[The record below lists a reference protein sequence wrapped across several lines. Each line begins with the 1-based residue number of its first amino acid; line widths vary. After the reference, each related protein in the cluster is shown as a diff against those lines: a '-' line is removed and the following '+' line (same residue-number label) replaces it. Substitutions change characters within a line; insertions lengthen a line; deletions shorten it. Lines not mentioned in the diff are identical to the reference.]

1 MAPEPVNVAAPALP
15 RPRTRTTAV
24 PERAPLRLGPR
35 ASFALLASMAV
46 TFLAASNA
54 PTPLYPIYQQQW
66 GFSPIV
72 TTAIFSCYAVS
83 VLATLLIVG
92 SLSDYVGRRPVLYGA
107 LATQTVALLLFATA
121 DGVLMLFAARFV
133 QGISIGAA
141 MGAMGA
147 GLLDLNRERGA
158 TASAVG
164 PLIGTGLGAELA
176 GISVQW
182 LPAPEHLIYLALLAV
197 LAVQTVG
204 VALMPETG
212 TTRPGARYS
221 LRPEFAL
228 PPAARR
234 PLLVAIP
241 ALLATWSMG
250 GFYGSLGPALVRR
263 ITGSNSHVYAGA
275 PLFVLAA
282 CAGFGVL
289 ALMHSPPR
297 TLMLL
302 GTAALVVGVG
312 VTLLAAVASTPAFFL
327 ATVVAGVGFG
337 TAFQGAFR
345 SVAMVAGPHE
355 RAGVLSVLFVV
366 SYVAFG
372 APAIVAGILVEQ
384 TGDIMTTARIY
395 GVAVMLLAALAF
407 LGMLRRP
414 RRPRPEGCRP

>member
-1 MAPEPVNVAAPALP
+1 MAPEPVNLAAPPLP
-15 RPRTRTTAV
+15 RPRTRPTVVSQRV
-24 PERAPLRLGPR
+24 PWRLGPR

-54 PTPLYPIYQQQW
+54 PTPLYPMYQSQW

-72 TTAIFSCYAVS
+72 TTGIFSIYAVS
-83 VLATLLIVG
+83 VLVTLLTVG
-92 SLSDYVGRRPVLYGA
+92 SLSDYVGRRPVLYAA
-107 LATQTVALLLFATA
+107 LATQAVALLLFAEA
-121 DGVLMLFAARFV
+121 NGVAMLVAARFV
-133 QGISIGAA
+133 QGMSIGAA

-147 GLLDLNRERGA
+147 GLLDLNKDRGA

-164 PLIGTGLGAELA
+164 PLIGTGLGAEVA
-176 GISVQW
+176 GIFVQW

-204 VALMPETG
+204 VALMPEMG
-212 TTRPGARYS
+212 LTRPGARDS
-221 LRPEFAL
+221 LRPEFAV
-228 PPAARR
+228 PPATRR

-263 ITGSNSHVYAGA
+263 VTGSTSHVYAGA
-275 PLFVLAA
+275 PLFVLAVT
-282 CAGFGVL
+282 AGFGVL
-289 ALMHSPPR
+289 ALMHAPPR

-312 VTLLAAVASTPAFFL
+312 VTLLAAVSSTPAFFL

-337 TAFQGAFR
+337 AAFQGAFR

-355 RAGVLSVLFVV
+355 RAGVLSVLFVI

-372 APAIVAGILVEQ
+372 VPAIVAGVLAEQ

-395 GVAVMLLAALAF
+395 GAGVMVLAAAAF
-407 LGMLRRP
+407 LALMRP
-414 RRPRPEGCRP
+414 RKSVAGPD

>member
-1 MAPEPVNVAAPALP
+1 
-15 RPRTRTTAV
+15 
-24 PERAPLRLGPR
+24 
-35 ASFALLASMAV
+35 MAV

-54 PTPLYPIYQQQW
+54 PTPLYPIYQSQW
-66 GFSPIV
+66 RFSPLV
-72 TTAIFSCYAVS
+72 TTAIFSVYAVS
-83 VLATLLIVG
+83 VLLTLLTVG
-92 SLSDYVGRRPVLYGA
+92 SLSDYLGRRPVLYGA
-107 LATQTVALLLFATA
+107 LATQALALVLFATA
-121 DGVLMLFAARFV
+121 NGIAMLVAARFV
-133 QGISIGAA
+133 QGMSIGAA
-141 MGAMGA
+141 MGAISA
-147 GLLDLNRERGA
+147 GLLDVNRVRGA
-158 TASAVG
+158 TAGAVG
-164 PLIGTGLGAELA
+164 PLIGTGVGSELA
-176 GISVQW
+176 GIFVQW
-182 LPAPEHLIYLALLAV
+182 LPAPEHLIYLTLLGM

-212 TTRPGARYS
+212 ASRPGALAS
-221 LRPEFAL
+221 LRPHFAL

-234 PLLVAIP
+234 PLLIAIP

-289 ALMHSPPR
+289 LLMHAPAR

-312 VTLLAAVASTPAFFL
+312 VTLLAAVSSTPAFFL

-337 TAFQGAFR
+337 AAFQGAFR
-345 SVAMVAGPHE
+345 SVAMLAPPHE
-355 RAGVLSVLFVV
+355 RAGLLSVLFVI

-372 APAIVAGILVEQ
+372 VPAIVAGILAEE

-395 GVAVMLLAALAF
+395 GAGVMVLAATAF
-407 LGMLRRP
+407 VSMLRRP
-414 RRPRPEGCRP
+414 QP

>member
-1 MAPEPVNVAAPALP
+1 MAPEPVDVAAPALP
-15 RPRTRTTAV
+15 RPRTRTMAV
-24 PERAPLRLGPR
+24 SNRVPFRLGPR

-66 GFSPIV
+66 GFSPII
-72 TTAIFSCYAVS
+72 TTAIFSVYAVS
-83 VLATLLIVG
+83 VLATLLTIG
-92 SLSDYVGRRPVLYGA
+92 ALSDHVGRRPVLYGA
-107 LATQTVALLLFATA
+107 LATQAVALGLFAAA
-121 DGVLMLFAARFV
+121 DGVAMLVAARLV

-147 GLLDLNRERGA
+147 GLLDLHKERGA

-164 PLIGTGLGAELA
+164 PLIGTGLGAEIA
-176 GISVQW
+176 GIFVQW
-182 LPAPEHLIYLALLAV
+182 LPAPEHLIYLALLGV

-204 VALMPETG
+204 VALMPETV
-212 TTRPGARYS
+212 TSRPGALTS
-221 LRPEFAL
+221 LRPQFAL

-241 ALLATWSMG
+241 ALLATWAMG

-263 ITGSNSHVYAGA
+263 ITGSNSHVYAGS

-289 ALMHSPPR
+289 ALMRTPPR

-312 VTLLAAVASTPAFFL
+312 VTLLAAVSSTTAFFL
-327 ATVVAGVGFG
+327 ATVVAGIGFG
-337 TAFQGAFR
+337 AAFQGAFR

-372 APAIVAGILVEQ
+372 GPAIAAGVLAEE
-384 TGDIMTTARIY
+384 TGDIMTTARYY
-395 GVAVMLLAALAF
+395 GAAVMVLAAVAF
-407 LGMLRRP
+407 LALLRP
-414 RRPRPEGCRP
+414 TAEDL

>member
-1 MAPEPVNVAAPALP
+1 MAPDPVNVAAPPLP
-15 RPRTRTTAV
+15 RPRTRSTV
-24 PERAPLRLGPR
+24 VSDRAPFRLGPR
-35 ASFALLASMAV
+35 AWFALLASMAV

-66 GFSPIV
+66 DFSPII
-72 TTAIFSCYAVS
+72 TTGIFSIYAVS
-83 VLATLLIVG
+83 VLVTLLTIG
-92 SLSDYVGRRPVLYGA
+92 SLSDYIGRRPVLYGA
-107 LATQTVALLLFATA
+107 LATQGIALLLFAEA
-121 DGVLMLFAARFV
+121 NGIAMLVAARFV
-133 QGISIGAA
+133 QGMSIGAA

-176 GISVQW
+176 GIFVQW
-182 LPAPEHLIYLALLAV
+182 LPAPEHLIYLTLIAV
-197 LAVQTVG
+197 LALQTVG
-204 VALMPETG
+204 VALMPETVSS
-212 TTRPGARYS
+212 RPGALAS
-221 LRPEFAL
+221 LRPHFAL
-228 PPAARR
+228 PPAARA
-234 PLLVAIP
+234 PLLVAVP

-250 GFYGSLGPALVRR
+250 GLYGSLGPALMRR
-263 ITGSNSHVYAGA
+263 ITGSNSHVYAGS

-289 ALMHSPPR
+289 ALMHTPPR

-302 GTAALVVGVG
+302 GTASLVVGVG
-312 VTLLAAVASTPAFFL
+312 VTLLAAVSSTPAFFL

-355 RAGVLSVLFVV
+355 RAGVLSVLFVI

-372 APAIVAGILVEQ
+372 GPAIAAGVLVEE

-395 GVAVMLLAALAF
+395 GGAVMTLAALAF
-407 LGMLRRP
+407 LALLRRP
-414 RRPRPEGCRP
+414 REATERCDP

>member
-1 MAPEPVNVAAPALP
+1 MAPEPVNVAAPPLP
-15 RPRTRTTAV
+15 RPRTRSTAV
-24 PERAPLRLGPR
+24 PARVPFRLGPR

-66 GFSPIV
+66 DFSPII
-72 TTAIFSCYAVS
+72 TTGIFSIYAVS
-83 VLATLLIVG
+83 VLFTLLTIG
-92 SLSDYVGRRPVLYGA
+92 SLSDYIGRRPVLYGA
-107 LATQTVALLLFATA
+107 LATQAVALLLFAEANGIT
-121 DGVLMLFAARFV
+121 MLVAARFV

-147 GLLDLNRERGA
+147 GLLDLNKDRGA

-176 GISVQW
+176 GIFVQW
-182 LPAPEHLIYLALLAV
+182 LPAPEHLIYLTLIAV

-204 VALMPETG
+204 VALMPEMG
-212 TTRPGARYS
+212 ARRPGALYS

-228 PPAARR
+228 PPATRR
-234 PLLVAIP
+234 PLLIAIP
-241 ALLATWSMG
+241 ALLSTWSMG
-250 GFYGSLGPALVRR
+250 GFYGSLGPSLMKRV
-263 ITGSNSHVYAGA
+263 TGSSSHVYAAA

-289 ALMHSPPR
+289 ALMHAPPR

-302 GTAALVVGVG
+302 GTASLVVGVG
-312 VTLLAAVASTPAFFL
+312 VTLLAAVSSTPAFFL

-355 RAGVLSVLFVV
+355 RAGVLSVLFVI

-372 APAIVAGILVEQ
+372 IPAIAAGVLAEE
-384 TGDIMTTARIY
+384 TGNIMTTARIY
-395 GVAVMLLAALAF
+395 GAAVMLLAASAF
-407 LGMLRRP
+407 VALLRGPGRAAK
-414 RRPRPEGCRP
+414 GSNA